1 MATSCLRN
9 YVEIFHGNFQPHPY
23 YVLSN
28 VRNSNKLDFMI
39 VSTAHF
45 ACSHWRKIPS
55 FTPGFYEERFS
66 LSTILVL
73 FCLMLPYLWEDG
85 VTFSDGGIWE
95 RVENAWHISAIST
108 MGLSCQSW
116 TLLCQGTVWV
126 LCHWLISLVDSRI
139 PLDVHLAL
147 ELSCILQHGTY

>member
-9 YVEIFHGNFQPHPY
+9 YAEIFRCIRSFHPHPY

-39 VSTAHF
+39 VSAIHF
-45 ACSHWRKIPS
+45 GSSYWRKIPS

-85 VTFSDGGIWE
+85 IMFSGGCIWE
-95 RVENAWHISAIST
+95 RIGNSWHFSAIPM
-108 MGLSCQSW
+108 MGPRCRIGI
-116 TLLCQGTVWV
+116 LLCQGTALGVV
-126 LCHWLISLVDSRI
+126 PLADQPGCLQDSISTCIWLLN
-139 PLDVHLAL
+139 
-147 ELSCILQHGTY
+147 